1 MNVNEQLAVLTALKK
16 AVDERLKEVRSGA
29 DEAMRDAYE
38 EDGVEKALKV
48 CGEKVGELRHL
59 RVRRVRGVG
68 QKAFEELPSTT
79 GWPP

>member
-38 EDGVEKALKV
+38 EDGVEKKALKV
-48 CGEKVGELRHL
+48 CGE
-59 RVRRVRGVG
+59 
-68 QKAFEELPSTT
+68 
-79 GWPP
+79 